1 MESAAMESKI
11 DPIENKSDSN
21 YAAPPRRSV
30 LFRHPDFMKLWAGE
44 TVSLFGTRMG
54 DVAISFAAVIAL
66 KATPFQIGLLAAA
79 GTVPTLVLSL
89 FVGVW
94 VDRLRRRPILIATDI
109 ARTIVLG
116 TIPLS
121 ALFRTLTMTQLYAV
135 MLAEA
140 ILDLFF
146 SVAYRSYLPSLVNRE
161 DLVDANSKLT
171 ASAGVA
177 EAGGFGLAGWLVQ
190 WLTAPFAIL
199 IDAISFLASAAA
211 ITLIRTPEP
220 VPAPRAKDI
229 SVAREISDGARL
241 IFSDRRLRAFGVNAI
256 LGGFSNSLVST
267 VYMLFVVNSLGFKPG
282 VLGVI
287 FAVGGVGSILGAL
300 AAERTANTFGTGM
313 AICAGLAIDAVALML
328 LPIAHGSGYISVALL
343 VAQQIIGDS
352 AATIYLV
359 NSVSLIQAITP
370 SPVLGRV
377 NASLR
382 FLTLG
387 SVLIGQLVAGIAGGL
402 IGLRATIALGAAG
415 LWVAAGILAISV
427 VGSVGGI
434 SSTPEIEVESS
445 NS

>member
-1 MESAAMESKI
+1 M
-11 DPIENKSDSN
+11 DPIENKTESN
-21 YAAPPRRSV
+21 NAALPRRSV

-121 ALFRTLTMTQLYAV
+121 ALFRTLSMTQLYVV

-199 IDAISFLASAAA
+199 IDAISFLASALA
-211 ITLIRTPEP
+211 IALIRTPEP
-220 VPAPRAKDI
+220 VPAPRAKDT
-229 SVAREISDGARL
+229 SVAREIADGARL
-241 IFSDRRLRAFGVNAI
+241 IFADRRLRAFGVNAI

-267 VYMLFVVNSLGFKPG
+267 LYMLFVVNSLGFKPG

-287 FAVGGVGSILGAL
+287 FAVGGASSIFGAL
-300 AAERTANTFGTGM
+300 AAERTAGALGTGM
-313 AICAGLAIDAVALML
+313 AIAAGLAINGVALML
-328 LPIAHGSGYISVALL
+328 LPIAHGHSYISVALL
-343 VAQQIIGDS
+343 VAQQLIGDS
-352 AATIYLV
+352 AATIYFI

-370 SPVLGRV
+370 RPVLGRV

-382 FLTLG
+382 FLGLA
-387 SVLIGQLVAGIAGGL
+387 SVLLGQLAAGIGGGI
-402 IGLRATIALGAAG
+402 IGLRSTIALGAAG
-415 LWVAAGILAISV
+415 LWVAAAILAISV

-434 SSTPEIEVESS
+434 SSTPEIQVESGK
-445 NS
+445 

>member
-1 MESAAMESKI
+1 MN
-11 DPIENKSDSN
+11 PIENKTESN
-21 YAAPPRRSV
+21 NAALPRRSV

-121 ALFRTLTMTQLYAV
+121 ALFRTLSMTQLYVV

-199 IDAISFLASAAA
+199 IDAISFLASALA
-211 ITLIRTPEP
+211 IALIRTPEP
-220 VPAPRAKDI
+220 VPAPRAKDT
-229 SVAREISDGARL
+229 SVAREIADGARL
-241 IFSDRRLRAFGVNAI
+241 IFADRRLRAFGVNAI

-267 VYMLFVVNSLGFKPG
+267 LYMLFVVNSLGFKPG

-287 FAVGGVGSILGAL
+287 FAVGGASSLFGAL
-300 AAERTANTFGTGM
+300 AAERTAGLLGTGM
-313 AICAGLAIDAVALML
+313 AIAAGLAINGGALML
-328 LPIAHGSGYISVALL
+328 LPIAHGHGYISVALL
-343 VAQQIIGDS
+343 VAQQLIGDS
-352 AATIYLV
+352 AATIYFI

-370 SPVLGRV
+370 RPVLGRV

-382 FLTLG
+382 FLGLA
-387 SVLIGQLVAGIAGGL
+387 SVLLGQLAAGIGGGI
-402 IGLRATIALGAAG
+402 IGLRSTIALGAAG
-415 LWVAAGILAISV
+415 LWVAAAILAISV

-434 SSTPEIEVESS
+434 SSTPEIQVESGK
-445 NS
+445 